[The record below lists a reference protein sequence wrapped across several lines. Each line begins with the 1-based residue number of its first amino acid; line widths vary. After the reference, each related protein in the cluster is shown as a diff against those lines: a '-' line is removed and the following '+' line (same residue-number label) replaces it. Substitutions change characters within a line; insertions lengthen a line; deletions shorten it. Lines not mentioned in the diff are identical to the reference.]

1 LFIYMKL
8 IEIIVPLYNEQ
19 ENIVPLYTEIA
30 KTIATIPSYQFQIF
44 FIDDGSKDQS
54 FVRITGIGAQ
64 DPRVKGLSF
73 SRNFGK
79 EMAITAGIRNSK
91 ADAIIIMDA
100 DLQHPP
106 SVIPELI
113 KNWENGSDLVV
124 AMRKYATPPPI
135 WKQFG
140 SYVFNKIFGM
150 IAETP
155 SISGST
161 DFRLLDKKVVNAV
174 KRFTERNRMVRGLI
188 DWLGFKRTTVDFISP
203 PRFSGE
209 ASYSPIKLARLAV
222 NSFTSFSLL
231 PLKITGYLGIMF
243 FVVFGCLGLYMA
255 IDRLT
260 VNNHGFT
267 NLSFVV
273 VLNSFSM
280 GIVMIGLGLIA
291 LYVGHIYTESV
302 NRPLYVVDK
311 VINFNDPDENA

>member
-1 LFIYMKL
+1 MKL

-19 ENIVPLYTEIA
+19 DNIVQLYNELLN
-30 KTIATIPSYQFQIF
+30 TISSITSYRFQIF

-54 FVRITGIGAQ
+54 FFHIRNLGEK
-64 DPRVKGLSF
+64 DPRVRGISF

-79 EMAITAGIRNSK
+79 EMAITAGIRNTE

-106 SVIPELI
+106 NVIPELI

-124 AMRKYATPPPI
+124 AIRKYDTPPPA
-135 WKQFG
+135 WKRLG
-140 SYVFNKIFGM
+140 SYMFNKIFSM

-174 KRFTERNRMVRGLI
+174 KKFTERNRMVRGLI
-188 DWLGFKRTTVDFISP
+188 DWLGFKRTTVSFISP
-203 PRFSGE
+203 PRFAGE

-231 PLKITGYLGIMF
+231 PLKITGYIGILF
-243 FVVFGCLGLYMA
+243 FIVFGCLGMFML

-260 VNNHGFT
+260 VNNYNFT

-311 VINFNDPDENA
+311 SINTPNNHENL

>member
-1 LFIYMKL
+1 MKL

-19 ENIVPLYTEIA
+19 ENIVQLYTELV
-30 KTIATIPSYQFQIF
+30 KTINSITSYHFQIF

-54 FVRITGIGAQ
+54 FFRICDLGKN
-64 DPRVKGLSF
+64 DPRVKGISF

-79 EMAITAGIRNSK
+79 EMAITAGIRNSN

-106 SVIPELI
+106 AVIPELI
-113 KNWENGSDLVV
+113 KKWENGSDLVV
-124 AMRKYATPPPI
+124 AIREYDTPPPA
-135 WKQFG
+135 WKRLG
-140 SYVFNKIFGM
+140 SYLFNKVFSM

-174 KRFTERNRMVRGLI
+174 KKFTERNRMVRGLI
-188 DWLGFKRTTVDFISP
+188 DWLGFQRSTVSFVSP
-203 PRFSGE
+203 PRFAGE
-209 ASYSPIKLARLAV
+209 ATYSPIKLARLAI

-231 PLKITGYLGIMF
+231 PLKITGYIGILF
-243 FVVFGCLGLYMA
+243 FVVFGCLGLFML

-260 VNNHGFT
+260 VNNYNFT
-267 NLSFVV
+267 NLAFVV

-302 NRPLYVVDK
+302 NRPLYVIDK
-311 VINFNDPDENA
+311 YLNQKNSDDHV